1 MGMYLRRIARRRK
14 DGSQVAYFQLARK
27 VRDER
32 GRVRDDIVYHFGRA
46 DQLAEDQLR
55 RLVRSISRVLSPVEQ
70 TQLTAQLEGAGA
82 DLAVEHSA
90 AFGGAYLLDAL
101 WRRLGIDTAL
111 REAFAGRAVAGEVE
125 RLIFA
130 MVANRAL
137 APRSK
142 LAVER
147 WVGRKAAIPGLAEA
161 SAHRLYRAMDELVAH
176 GEAVQRAVFE
186 STASLLNLEVDLLL
200 VDTTSVYFEVEEAD
214 DTDGLRRFGHSKD
227 HREDRPQIVIALAV
241 TRGGLPVRCW
251 TVPGNTADAAMVE
264 RVQRDLAGWRL
275 NRVVWVMDRG
285 MAGETQ
291 RAALQRGGGHAIL
304 GEKLRSGQAD
314 VEAALKRPGRFRKIA
329 DDLEAKEITLARG
342 SQKRRFVLVR
352 NPAEAERDRAQR
364 AAILD
369 ALEAEL
375 QRQPAGA
382 EGHGRRA
389 CGLFAHPVYGRYLR
403 QDARGR
409 PVIDKAKV
417 AAEAR
422 LDGKYLLSTT
432 DPSLAVADVVLGFK
446 QLAEVER
453 AFRTLKSHLEL
464 RPIHHYRPHRIEA
477 HVLLCWLALLLV
489 RVVETETG
497 QTWRRVREAMEDM
510 ALVTLSGKDG
520 RLQAVS
526 QPTHE
531 QRNIL
536 NTLNIPPP
544 KPLRKA
550 VTTPAAA

>member
-1 MGMYLRRIARRRK
+1 
-14 DGSQVAYFQLARK
+14 
-27 VRDER
+27 
-32 GRVRDDIVYHFGRA
+32 
-46 DQLAEDQLR
+46 
-55 RLVRSISRVLSPVEQ
+55 
-70 TQLTAQLEGAGA
+70 
-82 DLAVEHSA
+82 
-90 AFGGAYLLDAL
+90 
-101 WRRLGIDTAL
+101 
-111 REAFAGRAVAGEVE
+111 
-125 RLIFA
+125 
-130 MVANRAL
+130 
-137 APRSK
+137 
-142 LAVER
+142 
-147 WVGRKAAIPGLAEA
+147 
-161 SAHRLYRAMDELVAH
+161 
-176 GEAVQRAVFE
+176 
-186 STASLLNLEVDLLL
+186 
-200 VDTTSVYFEVEEAD
+200 
-214 DTDGLRRFGHSKD
+214 
-227 HREDRPQIVIALAV
+227 
-241 TRGGLPVRCW
+241 VRCW

-264 RVQRDLAGWRL
+264 RIQRDLAGWRL
-275 NRVVWVMDRG
+275 GRVVWVMDRG
-285 MAGETQ
+285 MAGEAQ

-304 GEKLRSGQAD
+304 GEKLRSGRAE

-369 ALEAEL
+369 ELEAEL

-389 CGLFAHPVYGRYLR
+389 CGLFAHRVYGRYLR

-526 QPTHE
+526 QPTNE